1 MGIDRFQSTQR
12 ETGFRRFRPNNCL
25 SLEFHA
31 TAAASLHWKRAI
43 NLSLEEHAAARSA
56 FAQSEF

>member
-1 MGIDRFQSTQR
+1 MGIDRFRSTQR
-12 ETGFRRFRPNNCL
+12 KTGFRRFRPTNCL

-31 TAAASLHWKRAI
+31 PAAASLHWKRAI

-56 FAQSEF
+56 FAQSEY